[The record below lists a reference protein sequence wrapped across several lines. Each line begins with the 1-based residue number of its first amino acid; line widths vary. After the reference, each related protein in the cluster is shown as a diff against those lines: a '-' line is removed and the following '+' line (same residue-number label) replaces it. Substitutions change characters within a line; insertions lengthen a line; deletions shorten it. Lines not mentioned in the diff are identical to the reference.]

1 MKITIYKE
9 DRYFTWELDGI
20 SIDVDFDQILN
31 SKDWEVAKVIS
42 LTYQDNVGRKLK
54 TQLTRN
60 AFIDNIITH
69 NAEMRDKAITG
80 AYDYDKQEYILYRLL
95 EGDTYQD
102 IEADIANI
110 ERQRKALD
118 DRKEEH
124 KALEQQLIAEHVEKE
139 KENKELY
146 DQKMKVE
153 ELGFKLARETNE
165 EKRAEL
171 QEELQL
177 NMGLESFLREE
188 HDLPAKPVIPE
199 LGFLVSEEMHKMINI
214 ALDPEITGVTLR
226 NVTPQNAQRE
236 LDKLTASPV

>member
-1 MKITIYKE
+1 MQITINQQQ
-9 DRYFTWELDGI
+9 RNFTWELNGI
-20 SIDVDFDQILN
+20 EIERTFSDVLDSQ
-31 SKDWEVAKVIS
+31 DWINNRQVVM
-42 LTYQDNVGRKLK
+42 TYRDSTGLYYR
-54 TQLTRN
+54 TQLLKEPFLQNLIYNNKDLRGDETY
-60 AFIDNIITH
+60 
-69 NAEMRDKAITG
+69 E
-80 AYDYDKQEYILYRLL
+80 YDKQQYILYRIL
-95 EGDTYQD
+95 EGDTYRD

-110 ERQRKALD
+110 ERQRKTLD

-139 KENKELY
+139 NENKELY

>member
-1 MKITIYKE
+1 MQITINQQQ
-9 DRYFTWELDGI
+9 RNFTWELNGI
-20 SIDVDFDQILN
+20 EIERTFSDVLDSQ
-31 SKDWEVAKVIS
+31 DWINNRQVVM
-42 LTYQDNVGRKLK
+42 TYRGSTGLYCR
-54 TQLTRN
+54 TQLLKEPFLQNLIYNNKDLRGDETY
-60 AFIDNIITH
+60 
-69 NAEMRDKAITG
+69 E
-80 AYDYDKQEYILYRLL
+80 YDKQQYILYRLL
-95 EGDTYQD
+95 EGDTYRD

-110 ERQRKALD
+110 ERQRKTLD

-139 KENKELY
+139 NENKELY

>member
-1 MKITIYKE
+1 MQNLIY
-9 DRYFTWELDGI
+9 
-20 SIDVDFDQILN
+20 N
-31 SKDWEVAKVIS
+31 NKDLRGDE
-42 LTYQDNVGRKLK
+42 TY
-54 TQLTRN
+54 
-60 AFIDNIITH
+60 
-69 NAEMRDKAITG
+69 E
-80 AYDYDKQEYILYRLL
+80 YDKQQYILYRIL
-95 EGDTYQD
+95 EGDTYRD

>member
-1 MKITIYKE
+1 MQITINQQQRK
-9 DRYFTWELDGI
+9 FTWEFNGVRIERTFD
-20 SIDVDFDQILN
+20 DVLASQ
-31 SKDWEVAKVIS
+31 DWINNRQVVM
-42 LTYQDNVGRKLK
+42 TYRDSTGLYYR
-54 TQLTRN
+54 TQLLKEPFLQNLIYNNKDLRGDETY
-60 AFIDNIITH
+60 
-69 NAEMRDKAITG
+69 E
-80 AYDYDKQEYILYRLL
+80 YDKQQYILYRIL
-95 EGDTYQD
+95 EGDTYRD

-110 ERQRKALD
+110 ERQRKTLD

-139 KENKELY
+139 NENKELY

>member
-1 MKITIYKE
+1 MQITINQQQ
-9 DRYFTWELDGI
+9 RNFTWELNGI
-20 SIDVDFDQILN
+20 EIERTFSDVLDSQ
-31 SKDWEVAKVIS
+31 DWINNRQVVM
-42 LTYQDNVGRKLK
+42 TYRDSTGLYYR
-54 TQLTRN
+54 TQLLKEPFLQNLIYNNKDLRGDETY
-60 AFIDNIITH
+60 
-69 NAEMRDKAITG
+69 E
-80 AYDYDKQEYILYRLL
+80 YDKQQYILYRIL
-95 EGDTYQD
+95 EGDTYRD

>member
-1 MKITIYKE
+1 MQITINQQQ
-9 DRYFTWELDGI
+9 RNFTWELNGI
-20 SIDVDFDQILN
+20 EIERTFSDVLDSQ
-31 SKDWEVAKVIS
+31 DWINNRQVVM
-42 LTYQDNVGRKLK
+42 TYRGSTGLYCR
-54 TQLTRN
+54 TQLLKEPFLQNLIYNNKDLRGDETY
-60 AFIDNIITH
+60 
-69 NAEMRDKAITG
+69 E
-80 AYDYDKQEYILYRLL
+80 YDKQQYILYRIL
-95 EGDTYQD
+95 EGDTYRD

-110 ERQRKALD
+110 ERQRKTLD

-139 KENKELY
+139 NENKELY

>member
-1 MKITIYKE
+1 MQITINQQQRK
-9 DRYFTWELDGI
+9 FTWEFNGVRIERTFD
-20 SIDVDFDQILN
+20 DVLASQDWINSQQI
-31 SKDWEVAKVIS
+31 VM
-42 LTYQDNVGRKLK
+42 TYRDSVGVYYR
-54 TQLTRN
+54 TQLFKVSFLQNLISYNKVLRG
-60 AFIDNIITH
+60 
-69 NAEMRDKAITG
+69 EEE
-80 AYDYDKQEYILYRLL
+80 YEYDKQEYILYRLL
-95 EGDTYQD
+95 EGDTYRD

-110 ERQRKALD
+110 ERQRKTLD

-139 KENKELY
+139 NENKELY